1 MSQKESTQTDAQQEN
16 WVPTL
21 KPEVTEC
28 IEFLGNWNMSLL
40 EFYVRRVQQYCR
52 APFEVHPFSSPDD
65 HLRFQERFLTKMVAD
80 YAEQVDK
87 MVALVRREQQ
97 ATCDPSQPSYEARLL
112 QAQDD
117 AAEIIAL
124 AKAQAER
131 IVASAEERAGQT
143 ANETGEKATTVKRR
157 KSA

>member
-1 MSQKESTQTDAQQEN
+1 MPQNKSAQTNAQQDTWE
-16 WVPTL
+16 PTL

-40 EFYVRRVQQYCR
+40 EFYVGRIQQYYR
-52 APFEVHPFSSPDD
+52 APFEVPPFSSPDD

-80 YAEQVDK
+80 YAEQADK
-87 MVALVRREQQ
+87 LVALVHREQQ

-131 IVASAEERAGQT
+131 IIASAEERAGQT
-143 ANETGEKATTVKRR
+143 ANETSEKAATVKRR